1 MKAIYAGVV
10 LTPEAQ
16 RELKTWFAGLS
27 PLHAKVL
34 AHHMTWAFKPT
45 SEEVRALPVGQ
56 PVTLRVVGYVDREG
70 IQAVVVEGAETR
82 NAIAHVTVAVDQG
95 VSPVRSND
103 VLAGGYVSLVG
114 PELAGRWGW
123 FDGKGDQFTLP
134 VE

>member
-1 MKAIYAGVV
+1 MKAIYAGVI
-10 LTPEAQ
+10 LTPGAQ
-16 RELKTWFAGLS
+16 QELREWFAGLS
-27 PLHAKVL
+27 PLREKGL
-34 AHHMTWAFKPT
+34 AHHLTWAFKPT
-45 SEEVRALPVGQ
+45 SDEVRNLPIGQ
-56 PVTLRVVGYVDREG
+56 PVTLKVVGYVDREG

-103 VLAGGYVSLVG
+103 VLAAGYTPVVG
-114 PELAGRWGW
+114 PALAGKWGW